1 MSNISNTKSKRSMS
15 MTVATALMMVGLVFS
30 KCSGFLRDIF
40 VSARFEDMYR
50 DAFTLAFMIPDIVFD
65 LLIGGAIQSAI
76 TPTLASAVAR
86 GEEEKG
92 WRAVNIFIS
101 VFSVIVIAVCVLGV
115 IFSEPMYMIFR
126 SEEKGTEVA
135 HLAAMASKWLFPQI
149 FFMMLAALS
158 IGILN
163 SYKRFGSTAFGPTVY
178 NICVLAS
185 ILMFAGNSEH
195 KLMMTTAGI
204 MVAAGVYFMFQL
216 ICGHD
221 ILSRFRFTFKPGDRE
236 FHALVKTALPILLSA
251 SVVRINMAI
260 LNFFA
265 EQIPQHVTFLLR
277 NASTVWQLPYGIFAV
292 AIGSVMLPSIA
303 SLYGEKK
310 YPECSALLSSRLKS
324 ALFLTIPSAGFMV
337 LMNVDVIKAVF
348 QWSSNYTDDNAQ
360 TAGTFLIGYSAAI
373 ITHTVIFIMNQAFYG
388 MGKTK
393 IPLFAGC
400 IGLITNPLF
409 CTIFISMGFG
419 LISLTFAYSITSLFQ
434 LLTLCIIYYKSK
446 DTVPLK
452 MLPFACKA
460 GLSVLVMCVVLFV
473 FDRAV
478 PAQGSK
484 MLQLMILAGKGLVC
498 VFVYFGFALIMKMPE
513 ATDWITSFKSKIAS
527 KLSRKSH

>member
-1 MSNISNTKSKRSMS
+1 MSNISNTKSKKSMS
-15 MTVATALMMVGLVFS
+15 MTLATALMMVGLIFS

-40 VSARFEDMYR
+40 VSARFDDMYR

-76 TPTLASAVAR
+76 TPTLASSIAR
-86 GEEEKG
+86 GESEKG

-101 VFSVIVIAVCVLGV
+101 VFSVIVICVCVLGV
-115 IFSEPMYMIFR
+115 VFSEPMYMIFK

-185 ILMFAGNSEH
+185 ILLFADNSEH

-204 MVAAGVYFMFQL
+204 MVAACIYFLFQL
-216 ICGHD
+216 LCGHD
-221 ILSRFRFTFKPGDRE
+221 ILRNFRFTFDPKDKE
-236 FHALVKTALPILLSA
+236 FHALVRKALPILLSA

-265 EQIPQHVTFLLR
+265 EQIPDHVTFLLR

-310 YPECSALLSSRLKS
+310 YSECSSLLSSRLKS
-324 ALFLTIPSAGFMV
+324 ALFLTIPSAGFMI

-348 QWSSNYTDDNAQ
+348 QWTSAYTDANAQ
-360 TAGTFLIGYSAAI
+360 KAGTFLIGYSAAI

-388 MGKTK
+388 MGKTR
-393 IPLFAGC
+393 IPLIAGC
-400 IGLITNPLF
+400 IGLVTNPLF
-409 CTIFISMGFG
+409 CTLFISRGYG
-419 LISLTFAYSITSLFQ
+419 LISLTFAYSLTSLFQ
-434 LLTLCIIYYKSK
+434 LLTLCIIYYRRK
-446 DTVPLK
+446 DTTSLK
-452 MLPFACKA
+452 ILPFACKA
-460 GLSVLVMCVVLFV
+460 GISVAIMCVVLFV
-473 FDRAV
+473 FDRV
-478 PAQGSK
+478 LPAQGSK
-484 MLQLMILAGKGLVC
+484 MLQLAILAGKGICC
-498 VFVYFGFALIMKMPE
+498 VFIYFGCALVLKMPE
-513 ATDWITSFKSKIAS
+513 ATDWIVRFRSQ
-527 KLSRKSH
+527 LLRKSH

>member
-1 MSNISNTKSKRSMS
+1 
-15 MTVATALMMVGLVFS
+15 
-30 KCSGFLRDIF
+30 
-40 VSARFEDMYR
+40 
-50 DAFTLAFMIPDIVFD
+50 
-65 LLIGGAIQSAI
+65 
-76 TPTLASAVAR
+76 
-86 GEEEKG
+86 
-92 WRAVNIFIS
+92 
-101 VFSVIVIAVCVLGV
+101 
-115 IFSEPMYMIFR
+115 
-126 SEEKGTEVA
+126 
-135 HLAAMASKWLFPQI
+135 
-149 FFMMLAALS
+149 
-158 IGILN
+158 
-163 SYKRFGSTAFGPTVY
+163 
-178 NICVLAS
+178 
-185 ILMFAGNSEH
+185 
-195 KLMMTTAGI
+195 
-204 MVAAGVYFMFQL
+204 
-216 ICGHD
+216 
-221 ILSRFRFTFKPGDRE
+221 
-236 FHALVKTALPILLSA
+236 
-251 SVVRINMAI
+251 MAI

-419 LISLTFAYSITSLFQ
+419 LISLTFAYSLTSLFQ

-498 VFVYFGFALIMKMPE
+498 VFVYFGFALVMKMPE

>member
-1 MSNISNTKSKRSMS
+1 MSNISNTKSRRSMS
-15 MTVATALMMVGLVFS
+15 MSVATILMMVGLVFS

-40 VSARFEDMYR
+40 VSARFDDMYR

-76 TPTLASAVAR
+76 TPTLASSIAK

-101 VFSVIVIAVCVLGV
+101 VFSVLVISVCVLGV
-115 IFSEPMYMIFR
+115 VFSEPMYMVFR

-178 NICVLAS
+178 NFCVLAS
-185 ILMFAGNSEH
+185 ILLFAGNSEH

-204 MVAAGVYFMFQL
+204 MVAAGVYFLFQL
-216 ICGHD
+216 LCGHD
-221 ILSRFRFTFKPGDRE
+221 ILKRFRFTFKPQDKE
-236 FHALVKTALPILLSA
+236 FHALVRKALPILLSA

-265 EQIPQHVTFLLR
+265 EQIPEHVTFLLR

-310 YPECSALLSSRLKS
+310 YSECSSLLSSRLKS
-324 ALFLTIPSAGFMV
+324 ALFLTIPSAGFMI

-348 QWSSNYTDDNAQ
+348 QWTSAYTDANAEK
-360 TAGTFLIGYSAAI
+360 AGTFLIGYSAAI

-388 MGKTK
+388 MGKTR
-393 IPLFAGC
+393 IPLIAGC
-400 IGLITNPLF
+400 IGLVTNPLF
-409 CTIFISMGFG
+409 CTIFISMGFD
-419 LISLTFAYSITSLFQ
+419 LISLTFAYSLTSLFQ
-434 LLTLCIIYYKSK
+434 LLTLCIIYYKRK
-446 DTVPLK
+446 DTEALHI
-452 MLPFACKA
+452 LPFALRA
-460 GLSVLVMCVVLFV
+460 GVSVIIMCCVLYI
-473 FDRAV
+473 FDLFV

-484 MLQLMILAGKGLVC
+484 MLQLAILAGKGLLSVI
-498 VFVYFGFALIMKMPE
+498 VYFGCALLFKMPE
-513 ATDWITSFKSKIAS
+513 ASDWIIKFRS
-527 KLSRKSH
+527 KLVSRISRKSH